1 MEKLMYLYKF
11 KGEVWVLAKNRV
23 EAAMAIEDLLELAA
37 QDDSVLLSFEVEPY
51 ERTTEDGLHA
61 S

>member
-1 MEKLMYLYKF
+1 MYLYKF
-11 KGEVWVLAKNRV
+11 KGEAWVLAKNRI
-23 EAAMAIEDLLELAA
+23 EATMAIEDLLELAA
-37 QDDSVLLSFEVEPY
+37 QSDSVLLSFEIKPC